1 MKHRISIVV
10 YNDDYQVPN
19 GNEINISVLENNVID
34 EGASHLKAEAWKK
47 ENREGME
54 EVAKFIAQHS
64 PLSDEN
70 RNW

>member
-34 EGASHLKAEAWKK
+34 EGTSHLKAEAWKK

-54 EVAKFIAQHS
+54 EVAKFIAQHM
-64 PLSDEN
+64 
-70 RNW
+70 